1 MVPELNAEAS
11 PASLGRMRESGSDG
25 LAWNTLNYRPAIIN
39 VALTGAIP
47 RKKDFPNLPNSQREI
62 AVEAI
67 RCAHLG
73 AQVFHLHM
81 RDEHDNNTQ
90 NGALFRETILRIR
103 DEVPEVIV
111 CVTTSSRASSSLE
124 DRLAPLQLEGD
135 AKPDM
140 ASLSLGSFN
149 FPDSVSGNSPDEIEL
164 LASAMKQRGIFP
176 ELEVFEPGMVDHS
189 ASLQRKGVLP
199 ARLVMNILLGNRGTS
214 PASVQALA
222 PFISQLAETTEW
234 ALAGIGR
241 FQRKAIMLGISLGA
255 NVRVGMEDDPTGD
268 GSESWSNASAVKLAI
283 EVCDLAKR
291 QIATRTEA
299 RQRLLSQD

>member
-1 MVPELNAEAS
+1 M
-11 PASLGRMRESGSDG
+11 
-25 LAWNTLNYRPAIIN
+25 
-39 VALTGAIP
+39 
-47 RKKDFPNLPNSQREI
+47 
-62 AVEAI
+62 EAI

-81 RDEHDNNTQ
+81 RDEHDSNTQ
-90 NGALFRETILRIR
+90 DGALFRETILRIR
-103 DEVPEVIV
+103 HELPDVLI
-111 CVTTSSRASSSLE
+111 CVTTSSRASNSLE
-124 DRLAPLQLEGD
+124 DRLAPLELEGD

-149 FPDSVSGNSPDEIEL
+149 FPNSVSRNSPEEIEL
-164 LASAMKQRGIFP
+164 LASAMKKRGIVP
-176 ELEVFEPGMVDHS
+176 ELEVFEPGMGDHS
-189 ASLQRKGVLP
+189 ASLQSKGLLP
-199 ARLVMNILLGNRGTS
+199 AGLVMDILLGNRGTS

-222 PFISQLAETTEW
+222 PFISQLSDSTEW

-268 GSESWSNASAVKLAI
+268 GSDSWSNARAVKLAI
-283 EVCDLAKR
+283 EVCEVAKR

-299 RQRLLSQD
+299 RQRLLSQA